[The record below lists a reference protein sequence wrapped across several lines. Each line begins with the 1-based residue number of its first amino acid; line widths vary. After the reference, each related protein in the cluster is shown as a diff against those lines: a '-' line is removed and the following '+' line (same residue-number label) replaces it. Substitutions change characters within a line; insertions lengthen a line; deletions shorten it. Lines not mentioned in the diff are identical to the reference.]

1 MIRFSKSRS
10 QLAMDW
16 WNGLTVE
23 EKKEY
28 RLSYEDMFG
37 VTSVSENLT
46 DSQIEQIFVLV
57 KNLY

>member
-16 WNGLTVE
+16 WNKLTVDEKE
-23 EKKEY
+23 EY
-28 RLSYEDMFG
+28 QLSYEDMFG